1 MTRVA
6 LYTHSVSQQHGRPSL
21 DGPPIQH
28 PEQPDR
34 IASILSALEDP
45 EFDRL
50 VRMTAPLADVDLVKK
65 YHDPAYVDRA
75 IAPVPEGQVEA
86 MDADTNKT
94 IASAAAALRAVG
106 AACDAIHQVVS
117 GTVDRAFVAMRPPG
131 HHAERA
137 RSMGF
142 CLFGTV
148 AIAAEEALLQHDINR
163 VAIVDFDVHHGN
175 GTQDLLW
182 NQPDVLTITSQQMP
196 LWPGTGDRSET
207 GAHGQIMNLPLPTG
221 SDGEFMRQVYETEV
235 FPAIEAFQPDLLLI
249 SAGFDAHA
257 DDPLAGLNWSTEDY
271 VWLTERLVGLAESL
285 CQGRVV
291 SCLEGGYDLSA
302 LATATA
308 AHVRCLMREG
318 ND

>member
-6 LYTHSVSQQHGRPSL
+6 LYTHSVSQQHGRPRL

-34 IASILSALEDP
+34 IASILSALDAPDFDP
-45 EFDRL
+45 L
-50 VRMTAPLADVDLVKK
+50 IRMTSPLADIELVKK
-65 YHDPAYVDRA
+65 YHDPDYVDRA
-75 IAPVPEGQVEA
+75 IAPVPEGQVQA
-86 MDADTNKT
+86 MDDDTNKT
-94 IASAAAALRAVG
+94 IASADAALRAVG
-106 AACDAIHQVVS
+106 AACEAVYRVVT
-117 GTVDRAFVAMRPPG
+117 GKEDRAFVAMRPPG
-131 HHAERA
+131 HHAERG

-148 AIAAEEALLQHDINR
+148 AIAAQEALLLDGINR
-163 VAIVDFDVHHGN
+163 VAVIDFDVHHGN

-182 NQPDVLTITSQQMP
+182 HQPAALTITSQQMP
-196 LWPGTGDRSET
+196 LWPGTGERSEV
-207 GAHGQIMNLPLPTG
+207 GAHGQVINLPLPPG
-221 SDGEFMRQVYETEV
+221 SDGQVMRQIYEQDV
-235 FPAIEAFQPDLLLI
+235 FPAIEAFQPDLLLL

-271 VWLTERLVGLAESL
+271 VWLTDRLVALAETL

-302 LATATA
+302 LAEATA